1 MSEHPF
7 PFHSPAPRV
16 RLVNAFAR
24 PYENAVAT
32 ARTCYSSRGIVL
44 PEHVSTQPELRDRVA
59 RTIYEAG
66 HHTTFQHAHVQFALE
81 NVSRHF
87 IWSFLHSHPFYNSE
101 QVSQRYVRV
110 TPDQVAVPPL
120 RGQALEIY
128 AQAVKQQTEA
138 YYALIEH
145 LLPTVERLYFERF
158 PGRRPNSATGEAHPL
173 ARRWIPKKAQEVA
186 RYVLPVATF
195 AYLYHTVSV
204 LTLLRYYRL
213 CQQYDVPT
221 ETSFVVGQMVCAV
234 LREDPLL
241 EGILEEP
248 LPIEETIEYRF
259 WASSQGLDRAVLSAE
274 FRAEFDASLEGHTSK
289 LISWLPDNEA
299 VLAQAVREV
308 LGLPRRALSDD
319 EAIALVL
326 DPRRNPYFGEAL
338 NVTTLSKLTRALVHP
353 RYTFRKKLSHTADSQ
368 DQRHRM
374 TPASRPALTAYLTS
388 EPDYITPALIREV
401 PVAKALYE
409 ETMLRTWEAI
419 DALLS
424 LGVAREYAA
433 YLLPNA
439 VSIRFTESADLL
451 HLHHK
456 LRMRLC
462 YNAQEEIFNASLDE
476 ARQIAAVN
484 PRIGRHLGAPCA
496 LRHAAGVTPFCP
508 EGDRYCGVP
517 VWRLRLSEYERLL

>member
-1 MSEHPF
+1 MLLVDGHRAAQDVSAHP
-7 PFHSPAPRV
+7 
-16 RLVNAFAR
+16 
-24 PYENAVAT
+24 EM
-32 ARTCYSSRGIVL
+32 
-44 PEHVSTQPELRDRVA
+44 RDRIA
-59 RTIYEAG
+59 RTIYDAG

-120 RGQALEIY
+120 HGKALDLYVET
-128 AQAVKQQTEA
+128 VRRQTEA
-138 YYALIEH
+138 YGTLIEL

-158 PGRRPNSATGEAHPL
+158 PGRRPKDNQPHPL

-186 RYVLPVATF
+186 RYVLPVATC

-213 CQQYDVPT
+213 CQQYDAPT
-221 ETSFVVGQMVCAV
+221 ETSFVVTQMVQAV

-241 EGILEEP
+241 ESILEEP
-248 LPIEETIEYRF
+248 LPLEETLEYRF
-259 WASSQGLDRAVLSAE
+259 WAPMSTHAPTLYSAE
-274 FRAEFDASLEGHTSK
+274 FRAEFDTSLEGHTSK
-289 LISWLPDNEA
+289 LVRWSPDNEA

-308 LGLPRRALSDD
+308 LGVPRRALSDD
-319 EAIALVL
+319 EAITLVL
-326 DPRRNPYFGEAL
+326 DPRQNRYFGESL
-338 NVTTLSKLTRALVHP
+338 NLTTLSKLTRTLAHP
-353 RYTFRKKLSHTADSQ
+353 HYTFRKKLSHTADSQ

-374 TPASRPALTAYLTS
+374 TPASRPALTAYLTAD
-388 EPDYITPALIREV
+388 PDYITPALVHEV
-401 PVAKALYE
+401 PTAKALYE
-409 ETMLRTWEAI
+409 ETMVRTWEAI
-419 DALLS
+419 NGLLA
-424 LGVAREYAA
+424 LGVAPEYAA

-451 HLHHK
+451 NLHHK

-462 YNAQEEIFNASLDE
+462 YNAQEEIFSASLDE
-476 ARQIAAVN
+476 ARQIGEVN
-484 PRIGRHLGAPCA
+484 PRIGRYLGAPCA
-496 LRHAAGVTPFCP
+496 LRHAAGITPFCP

-517 VWRLRLSEYERLL
+517 VWRLTLAEYERLL